1 MGQGEMEITQRQI
14 RAGTPSNSPLAGA
27 LAQTFARTFERTSML
42 AAARLRVLWRSVIW
56 TSLVRRAGSKHKTL
70 SVRETAAL
78 GDRRFV
84 SVIQFER
91 QRFLIGSS
99 PSSITLLSKLPDES
113 SNAEATGRGRGE
125 KN

>member
-1 MGQGEMEITQRQI
+1 MPSKKFVEMELAQMKLLEMRLTHMERMQARILTNASPVFTLLTKHIRGCWRSLVS
-14 RAGTPSNSPLAGA
+14 RAGGKRKA
-27 LAQTFARTFERTSML
+27 LA
-42 AAARLRVLWRSVIW
+42 
-56 TSLVRRAGSKHKTL
+56 
-70 SVRETAAL
+70 VRETAAL

-99 PSSITLLSKLPDES
+99 AASITLLAQLPDEFVAEE
-113 SNAEATGRGRGE
+113 SNHGE

>member
-1 MGQGEMEITQRQI
+1 MTMKMKMGRIGNAPVEITRSF
-14 RAGTPSNSPLAGA
+14 RRPNSPDFF
-27 LAQTFARTFERTSML
+27 TL
-42 AAARLRVLWRSVIW
+42 AAARLKAFCSVTW
-56 TSLVRRAGSKHKTL
+56 KSVVCRGRGQSKML

-99 PSSITLLSKLPDES
+99 PSSVALLAQLPDES
-113 SNAEATGRGRGE
+113 NGSKESGMKG
-125 KN
+125 